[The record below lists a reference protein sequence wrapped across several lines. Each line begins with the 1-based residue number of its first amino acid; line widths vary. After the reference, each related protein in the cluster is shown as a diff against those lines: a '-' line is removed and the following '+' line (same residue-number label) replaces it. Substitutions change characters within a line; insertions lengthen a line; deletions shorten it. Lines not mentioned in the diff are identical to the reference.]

1 MEHLNTNATKTSL
14 KSSQLL
20 NQFLEIKRTNRTL
33 VNILFWW
40 EGKRLLF
47 NLMVLTIG
55 VLCYLFQNIM
65 TASDFVFSKKE
76 ILIFIVLYNICY
88 SGLCLVEFLIPKNKT
103 YAPSAFKNALFI
115 CASVISIPTLFHT
128 VEHLIF

>member
-1 MEHLNTNATKTSL
+1 
-14 KSSQLL
+14 
-20 NQFLEIKRTNRTL
+20 
-33 VNILFWW
+33 
-40 EGKRLLF
+40 
-47 NLMVLTIG
+47 MVLTIG